1 MALHDN
7 NYVQP
12 PANGMNDA
20 TQDDVDA
27 AGVDARPSLP
37 IILLSAA
44 MGIAGA
50 VVSLYVTYTVLGW
63 EIQPSV
69 FVTILG
75 LSLGLGVTGASLSA
89 LTGGGATLQNI
100 AYSCG
105 LIALAALFLGGCML
119 VGALAAT
126 LVLMRL

>member
-1 MALHDN
+1 MALND
-7 NYVQP
+7 YVQP

-20 TQDDVDA
+20 TQDDVDDPA
-27 AGVDARPSLP
+27 VDARPSLS

-44 MGIAGA
+44 MGIVGA
-50 VVSLYVTYTVLGW
+50 VVGLYVTYTVLGW
-63 EIQPSV
+63 ELPPSV
-69 FVTILG
+69 FVAVLG
-75 LSLGLGVTGASLSA
+75 LSLGLGSTGAALSA

-100 AYSCG
+100 SYSCG

-126 LVLMRL
+126 LVLIRL